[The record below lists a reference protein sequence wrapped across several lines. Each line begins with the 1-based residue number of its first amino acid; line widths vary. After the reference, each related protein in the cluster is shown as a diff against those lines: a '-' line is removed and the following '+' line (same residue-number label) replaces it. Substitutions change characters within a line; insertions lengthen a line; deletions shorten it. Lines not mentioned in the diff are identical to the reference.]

1 MSSHTRDFSHESAY
15 ARGEEIMQTHKN
27 RVAVVSG
34 AAKGIGQ
41 ELAVQL
47 AQRGAVLALLD
58 IADLSQT
65 CDLIEKAGGK
75 AIAIHC
81 DVSNE
86 QDWIAAGAVVKQE
99 YGRCDILVNNAGI
112 YPNVHFDDMDYKTW
126 RRTFEINLDSMFLSA
141 KVFVPMMRENHW
153 GRIVNVSSTSI
164 VTNAVGVSH
173 YMASKMGIIG
183 FTRGLAND
191 LGKDFITVNALAPAL
206 TATPGTSHLPDVVRD
221 NVVNQQAFKRMAV
234 PHDIVGPILFLTSE
248 DAQFMTGQLLAVDG
262 GMMKTS

>member
-1 MSSHTRDFSHESAY
+1 
-15 ARGEEIMQTHKN
+15 MQTHEN
-27 RVAVVSG
+27 RVAIVSG

-41 ELAVQL
+41 ELAIQL
-47 AQRGAVLALLD
+47 AQRGAMLALLD

-65 CDLIEKAGGK
+65 CERVEEAGGK

-81 DVSNE
+81 DVSKE
-86 QDWIAAGAVVKQE
+86 QDWIAAGELVRKE

-112 YPNVHFDDMDYKTW
+112 YPNVHIDDMDYETW
-126 RRTFEINLDSMFLSA
+126 RRTFAINLDSMFLST

-153 GRIVNVSSTSI
+153 GRIVNLSSTSI

-173 YMASKMGIIG
+173 YMATKMGIIG

-206 TATPGTSHLPDVVRD
+206 TATPGTSGLPDAVRES
-221 NVVNQQAFKRMAV
+221 VVNQQAFKRMAV
-234 PHDIVGPILFLTSE
+234 PNDIVGPILFLTSD

-262 GMMKTS
+262 GMMKVC